1 MSERGFAIRV
11 PAITH
16 ERLDDEVIAINL
28 ETGIYYALVGP
39 AADVWSC
46 FDPAG
51 TATGA
56 SAALSARYGIAAD
69 EIRAD
74 VDAFTRR
81 LEGAG
86 LFADVD
92 APDSPAGALPS
103 TPPETAWAAPE
114 LEEYRDMADL
124 VLLDPIHQVDEA
136 GWPHLPEPAG

>member
-1 MSERGFAIRV
+1 MPERGFAIRV

-51 TATGA
+51 
-56 SAALSARYGIAAD
+56 SAAAASTALAARYGVSAD
-69 EIRAD
+69 EIRPE

-81 LEGAG
+81 LEAAG
-86 LFADVD
+86 LLADVE
-92 APDSPAGALPS
+92 APDSSSGALPS
-103 TPPETAWAAPE
+103 TPPETAWAAHE

-136 GWPHLPEPAG
+136 GWPHLPEPPG

>member
-1 MSERGFAIRV
+1 MSERGFSIRV

-39 AADVWSC
+39 GADVWSC

-51 TATGA
+51 SVGGA
-56 SAALSARYGIAAD
+56 CVVLAARYRTSAD

-74 VDAFTRR
+74 VEAFARR
-81 LEGAG
+81 LEVAG
-86 LFADVD
+86 LLADVE
-92 APDSPAGALPS
+92 APDPPAGALPVA
-103 TPPETAWAAPE
+103 PPQSGWASPE

-136 GWPHLPEPAG
+136 GWPHLPESAG

>member
-1 MSERGFAIRV
+1 MSERNLAIRV

-28 ETGIYYALVGP
+28 DTGIYFALVGP

-51 TATGA
+51 SVDAV
-56 SAALSARYGIAAD
+56 SDALAARYGIPVD
-69 EIRAD
+69 DIRVD
-74 VDAFTRR
+74 VAEFASR
-81 LEGAG
+81 LERAG
-86 LFADVD
+86 LLTDADGLE
-92 APDSPAGALPS
+92 PAGGALPS
-103 TPPETAWAAPE
+103 KPPETAWAVPE

-136 GWPHLPEPAG
+136 GWPHLPEPTG